1 LKIHLA
7 QEEEIS
13 PDHLE
18 DILVTNKYLPF
29 MEYGI
34 ARDSLINYLVED
46 LRNSLNEGSLM
57 LLAEEGNNTVGLL
70 NAGKSEWDSKHFE
83 VNIGNIRHL
92 FTSGTYFERKQRT
105 EKMLSYFNKK
115 TVFDLLI
122 TKSHT
127 EDTPSIHGLENTS
140 FQLMDTLVTY
150 FFDFKNKIS
159 DFKETCK
166 IEPLKDETP
175 ELKKLAKESFSET
188 RVATDHFHAD
198 HRLDEAKSDSLYEN
212 WIENASKDKEGIVL
226 VAKMDSRIVGFT
238 TCKINYAL
246 NRYSSKKVGSL
257 ILSAVSPEYRQ
268 AQVYTSMIQA
278 GLRWLSDKVDIAD
291 LGTHIGN
298 YSVQRAWSK
307 LGFRIVRSQH
317 TWHKWY
323 N

>member
-7 QEEEIS
+7 LEEEIS
-13 PDHLE
+13 SGHLE
-18 DILVTNKYLPF
+18 GILVTNEYIPF
-29 MEYGI
+29 VEYGI
-34 ARDSLINYLVED
+34 SRNSIKNYIVED
-46 LRNSLNEGSLM
+46 LRNSLNKNSLI
-57 LLAEEGNNTVGLL
+57 LLAEEGNNIVGLL

-92 FTSGTYFERKQRT
+92 FTAGTYFERRQRT
-105 EKMLSYFNKK
+105 EQMLSYLKK
-115 TVFDLLI
+115 KIVFDLLI

-127 EDTPSIHGLENTS
+127 EDTSLIHGLESNS

-150 FFDFKNKIS
+150 FFDFKNQIS
-159 DFKETCK
+159 NFQETCK
-166 IEPLKDETP
+166 IEPLKDETS

-198 HRLDEAKSDSLYEN
+198 HRLDESKSDSLYED
-212 WIENASKDKEGIVL
+212 WVENASRDKQGVVL
-226 VAKMDSRIVGFT
+226 VAKMDNRVVGFT
-238 TCKINYAL
+238 TCNINYAL
-246 NRYSSKKVGSL
+246 NRYSSIKVGSL

-298 YSVQRAWSK
+298 YSVQRAWSR

-323 N
+323 I

>member
-1 LKIHLA
+1 MKIHLA
-7 QEEEIS
+7 LEEEIS
-13 PDHLE
+13 SDYLE
-18 DILVTNKYLPF
+18 SALATNKYIPF
-29 MEYGI
+29 IEYGI
-34 ARDSLINYLVED
+34 ARNSLTNYIVED
-46 LRNSLNEGSLM
+46 LRNSFGKNSLI
-57 LLAEEGNNTVGLL
+57 LLAEEGSNIIGLL
-70 NAGKSEWDSKHFE
+70 NAGKSEWDSKHFG
-83 VNIGNIRHL
+83 VNIGNIRYL
-92 FTSGTYFERKQRT
+92 VTTGNYYERKQRT
-105 EKMLSYFNKK
+105 EQLLFYLKKK

-127 EDTPSIHGLENTS
+127 EDTSLIHGLEDQS
-140 FQLMDTLVTY
+140 FRLMDTLVTY

-159 DFKETCK
+159 DFKETCM
-166 IEPLKDETP
+166 IEPLKDDTC
-175 ELKKLAKESFSET
+175 ELKRIAKESFSET

-198 HRLDEAKSDSLYEN
+198 HRLDEIKSDSLYED
-212 WIENASKDKEGIVL
+212 WIEEASKDKEGIVL
-226 VAKMDSRIVGFT
+226 VAKMDNRIVGFT

-246 NRYSSKKVGSL
+246 NRHSNKKVGSL

-298 YSVQRAWSK
+298 YSVQRAWSR

-317 TWHKWY
+317 TWHKWF